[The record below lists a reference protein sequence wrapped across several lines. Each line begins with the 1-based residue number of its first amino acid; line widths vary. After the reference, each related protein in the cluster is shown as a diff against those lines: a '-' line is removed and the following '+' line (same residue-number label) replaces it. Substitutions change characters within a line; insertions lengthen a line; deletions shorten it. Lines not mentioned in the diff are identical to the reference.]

1 MQRVLTIHDSSH
13 HPIYDIVIRSD
24 FGSLAER
31 LDELGFREKKLAVV
45 ADTNTAALYGDEL
58 LTALSKVGRRLM
70 SLGYN
75 SGVCYYVIGRIRE
88 DKKNTERWEEDL

>member
-1 MQRVLTIHDSSH
+1 MADEQ
-13 HPIYDIVIRSD
+13 
-24 FGSLAER
+24 LAKGKEI
-31 LDELGFREKKLAVV
+31 DDKF
-45 ADTNTAALYGDEL
+45 
-58 LTALSKVGRRLM
+58 LSKVGRRLM